1 MMTRIRA
8 GVLGASLLLGA
19 TACGIGTSAA
29 SKRATTAFPSTGASP
44 TTTKPI
50 TGPCPDNSSYAPF
63 AALPDVSTLAG
74 DPVMKHI
81 QEEGKLVVAVDE
93 STTGL
98 SSRDPV
104 SGQLVG
110 LEIDLARELARAILG
125 SGDDAHVQFKT
136 VAPKEKIDFPAEGK
150 VDVAIS
156 AISMTCDRWKDV
168 AFSSRYFEAKHAF
181 LVRSD
186 SPIHGLS
193 DLAGKRVCMTKGS
206 TSIATL
212 RDDVTAKLQL
222 NPKPEPVLVDQRA
235 DCLLALEEGQADAY
249 FGHDTFLVGMMDQ
262 DPNMRIVP
270 QGTAQDYGIATN
282 PKATN
287 FVRYVNTVLAQLR
300 DSGWFARE
308 YVDEL
313 GPLYAEAG
321 VPLPAVP
328 PAITTRPLP

>member
-1 MMTRIRA
+1 MNRTRKSALAAIL
-8 GVLGASLLLGA
+8 VLGA
-19 TACGIGTSAA
+19 TACGVGTSEA
-29 SKRATTAFPSTGASP
+29 SKRATTAFPSTSASP

-50 TGPCPDNSSYAPF
+50 TAPCPDNSSYAPF
-63 AALPDVSTLAG
+63 DELPDAKTLTA
-74 DPVMKHI
+74 DPVMEHVLK
-81 QEEGKLVVAVDE
+81 EGKLVVAVDE
-93 STTGL
+93 STKGL

-110 LEIDLARELARAILG
+110 LEIDLARELARTILG
-125 SGDDAHVQFKT
+125 SGDDAHVKFKT

-150 VDVAIS
+150 VDIAIS
-156 AISMTCDRWKDV
+156 AISMTCDRWTEV

-186 SPIHGLS
+186 SSIHALG

-212 RDDVTAKLQL
+212 RDDVTAAVPL

-249 FGHDTFLVGMMDQ
+249 FGHDTFLVGMMEQ

-282 PKATN
+282 PKATG
-287 FVRYVNTVLAQLR
+287 FVQYVNTVLAQLR

-308 YVDEL
+308 YTDQL
-313 GPLYAEAG
+313 GPLYSGTG

-328 PAITTRPLP
+328 TANTSRPLP